1 VTFAVRIASGN
12 LGARAVGCAMI
23 AAHPSIFMVVVAPLG
38 ILLAQAA
45 NALVA
50 TISGLTPFVCRVI
63 NGQNMTTGM

>member
-1 VTFAVRIASGN
+1 VAFAARIASGN

-38 ILLAQAA
+38 IPSAQAA

-50 TISGLTPFVCRVI
+50 TISGFTRFVCRVI
-63 NGQNMTTGM
+63 SGQSTMTGM